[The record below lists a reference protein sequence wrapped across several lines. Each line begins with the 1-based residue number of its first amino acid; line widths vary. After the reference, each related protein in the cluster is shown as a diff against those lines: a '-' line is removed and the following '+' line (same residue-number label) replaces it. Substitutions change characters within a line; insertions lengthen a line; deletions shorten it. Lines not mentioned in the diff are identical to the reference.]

1 MSKGIY
7 IILDSYSGEQDSYLV
22 LTKQLRQRLKQI
34 EEENKKRNLEDVR
47 PTVKDISQ
55 THNFAM
61 VSTYRPH
68 VAIAY
73 EYFKTLKGDG
83 GITQLVDGTN
93 TTKIRFNLQGNEG
106 HWLNDMVV
114 RVLFQEIGIKENA
127 PEGSLRYRYCDLP
140 GMRLF
145 ERTTLNVDNLDIAD
159 YVTDDISFNDFHV
172 QPSKKIGYYRSLGRE
187 DTLQGEFY
195 MVDQQVKQKLE
206 YKNGAQTPKFYQ
218 PKLELWIPLLFWFN
232 RDVSSSLNNILIRT
246 AQRNIDI
253 YLAPLRRIIQAI
265 DVNDNVVSSGITGFK
280 IEGIE
285 LYTKNIYVNSEI
297 HDLFMNRRLMS
308 VIKINKRHIE
318 ILSGSE
324 GEIHL
329 SGLKYGIEYLKFGF
343 KPLENEESFDNWHKY
358 SKITVE
364 ELPHVTVINNPIVNP
379 VQQVVIR
386 TIKFLKCGNVVEKVG
401 FKAFGVE
408 LYPMLSPAFY
418 NQHIPLMNEHIVT
431 PDDCGKMIAPFNLLP
446 GGKMMT
452 GYLQTSRAKEF
463 YLKYDSENKIN
474 QNNKVKLFVSA
485 EALAFLYY
493 DGFSIYLKYIT

>member
-172 QPSKKIGYYRSLGRE
+172 QPSKKI
-187 DTLQGEFY
+187 
-195 MVDQQVKQKLE
+195 
-206 YKNGAQTPKFYQ
+206 
-218 PKLELWIPLLFWFN
+218 
-232 RDVSSSLNNILIRT
+232 
-246 AQRNIDI
+246 
-253 YLAPLRRIIQAI
+253 
-265 DVNDNVVSSGITGFK
+265 
-280 IEGIE
+280 
-285 LYTKNIYVNSEI
+285 
-297 HDLFMNRRLMS
+297 
-308 VIKINKRHIE
+308 
-318 ILSGSE
+318 
-324 GEIHL
+324 
-329 SGLKYGIEYLKFGF
+329 
-343 KPLENEESFDNWHKY
+343 
-358 SKITVE
+358 
-364 ELPHVTVINNPIVNP
+364 
-379 VQQVVIR
+379 
-386 TIKFLKCGNVVEKVG
+386 
-401 FKAFGVE
+401 
-408 LYPMLSPAFY
+408 
-418 NQHIPLMNEHIVT
+418 
-431 PDDCGKMIAPFNLLP
+431 
-446 GGKMMT
+446 
-452 GYLQTSRAKEF
+452 
-463 YLKYDSENKIN
+463 
-474 QNNKVKLFVSA
+474 
-485 EALAFLYY
+485 
-493 DGFSIYLKYIT
+493 